1 MAVTSTSLVVEI
13 EQDEPT
19 HDRWSGEFSSRYIE
33 DITAKTGNFKKF
45 PVFVRM
51 LQTALASSSSSVFVD
66 LLTFSDLQML
76 RARKLSQNNGSHVAS
91 SALLSS
97 PNGGEGGRAP
107 HKGHDKKRCVH
118 PTAYSGPT
126 VPRGACPSE

>member
-1 MAVTSTSLVVEI
+1 MEI

-76 RARKLSQNNGSHVAS
+76 RARKLSQNKTEND
-91 SALLSS
+91 
-97 PNGGEGGRAP
+97 RAGVVSDLMK
-107 HKGHDKKRCVH
+107 HNAKAERLANEMELE
-118 PTAYSGPT
+118 TRA
-126 VPRGACPSE
+126 